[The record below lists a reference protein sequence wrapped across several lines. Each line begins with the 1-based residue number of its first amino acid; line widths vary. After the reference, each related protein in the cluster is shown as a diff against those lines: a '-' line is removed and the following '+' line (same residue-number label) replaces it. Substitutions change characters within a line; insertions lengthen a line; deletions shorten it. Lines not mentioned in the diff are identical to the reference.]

1 MKVKTKYGELN
12 ITEDD
17 YGAVSIVYN
26 SDYEILIESRSTNSL
41 KLHVVKP
48 RSNRIL
54 TKSNL
59 EQNEIKE
66 VN

>member
-41 KLHVVKP
+41 KFHVVKP
-48 RSNRIL
+48 RSNKIL